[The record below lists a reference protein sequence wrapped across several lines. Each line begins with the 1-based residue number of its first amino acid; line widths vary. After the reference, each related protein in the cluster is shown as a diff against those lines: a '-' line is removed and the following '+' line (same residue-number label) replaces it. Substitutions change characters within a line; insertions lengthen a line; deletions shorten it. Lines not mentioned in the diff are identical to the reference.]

1 MTVPGPL
8 GAETPSKNCRWFFM
22 SGYFERLTEGFGQA
36 WNRFWFTPSDPY
48 TLSVLRVLVGL
59 VATYSIFTYSFDLDR
74 FFGPAGM
81 LPPDVVRSFLESRS
95 AADATFRFSFLDNIP
110 SSGELWAFHL
120 LSLAV

>member
-1 MTVPGPL
+1 ML
-8 GAETPSKNCRWFFM
+8 
-22 SGYFERLTEGFGQA
+22 GYFEKLTEGFGRA

-59 VATYSIFTYSFDLDR
+59 VATYNLFSYSFDLDR

-81 LPPDVVRSFLESRS
+81 LPTDLIRSLAEARS
-95 AADATFRFSFLDNIP
+95 AADATYRFSFLDNVH

-120 LSLAV
+120 LSLAVLVLFTVGLYTRVTS